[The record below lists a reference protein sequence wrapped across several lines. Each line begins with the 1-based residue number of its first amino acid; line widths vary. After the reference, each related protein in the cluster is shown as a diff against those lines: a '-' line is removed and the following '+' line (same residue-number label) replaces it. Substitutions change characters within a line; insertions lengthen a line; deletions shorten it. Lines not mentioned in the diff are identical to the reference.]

1 MEDHDVHGLLGGVL
15 IEGVGVTTW
24 VTQTMGKAAQA
35 EALFPDPHDGVT
47 AAANEERDV
56 RRTEVLKQGGTG
68 VAPIHDEE
76 GLAAGGQASGDQQ
89 QQGVFE
95 GILALAE
102 LVVLKAGKS

>member
-1 MEDHDVHGLLGGVL
+1 MEDHDVHGLLRGVL

-24 VTQTMGKAAQA
+24 VTPTMGKAAQT

-47 AAANEERDV
+47 AAANEERDLQGA
-56 RRTEVLKQGGTG
+56 EVLEEGGAG

-76 GLAAGGQASGDQQ
+76 GLAARGQASGDQQ
-89 QQGVFE
+89 QQGVLE